1 MLTGVEVI
9 MGLQRDSKFGLTIL
23 IGLGGV
29 FVEALRQVV
38 VRLVPIGE
46 ADAREMIEAVPVL
59 KAILERQRGEG
70 AAAAA
75 MVQLLLRLSDLAAE
89 LKDDIEALDLN
100 PVILDAATGRATV
113 VDALIVRRCGEG

>member
-38 VRLVPIGE
+38 VRLVPIG
-46 ADAREMIEAVPVL
+46 VCLPF
-59 KAILERQRGEG
+59 
-70 AAAAA
+70 
-75 MVQLLLRLSDLAAE
+75 
-89 LKDDIEALDLN
+89 
-100 PVILDAATGRATV
+100 
-113 VDALIVRRCGEG
+113 